1 MGRFARSRGK
11 LFVHLD
17 PDEQRLLI
25 QSITEFLGLLED
37 GGEPEAADELAA
49 EDDEQQP
56 ADPFELWEKS
66 FGASPSIED
75 DPLADMPADAET
87 DPVWE
92 RLFPTAYA
100 DDPEA
105 ASDFRRFTE
114 PEQRQAKVEAAL
126 VVLDDL
132 DEVRR
137 GVARVPAE
145 HLDAWLKTLNNLRLV
160 LSVMLGITDEISNAE
175 AAQRPDEDPRSWL
188 YSFYGWLGWML
199 ESLLECMLTER

>member
-17 PDEQRLLI
+17 EDEQRLLI
-25 QSITEFLGLLED
+25 QCVTEFLDLLED
-37 GGEPEAADELAA
+37 GGRDE
-49 EDDEQQP
+49 EP
-56 ADPFELWEKS
+56 ADASDEDAPEDPFALWEKS
-66 FGASPSIED
+66 FVPEPSIED
-75 DPLADMPADAET
+75 DPWAVET
-87 DPVWE
+87 DEPDPVWQ
-92 RLFPTAYA
+92 RLFPSAYR

-126 VVLDDL
+126 TVLDGL

-145 HLDAWLKTLNNLRLV
+145 HVDAWLKTLNNVRLV
-160 LSVMLGITDEISNAE
+160 LSVMLGISDEISNAE

-199 ESLLECMLTER
+199 ESLLDSMLDQR